1 MIIGVTKEMQ
11 EFQIKDDAE
20 DDDYDKEIGSA
31 GCSSSSLA
39 RESSPEWPNIGQAV
53 PDSVN
58 MQQLTAIFN
67 PIEHATVFKDYLTDL
82 RRPSQKIID
91 GLHGSLKEELTVLRS
106 GSDKGRKHHSLS
118 LGSDRFADLKQRQAR
133 SDNRLAV
140 KDKSVN
146 SIPNMKNRKTLYIS
160 ILGRNPLARESLN
173 NT

>member
-1 MIIGVTKEMQ
+1 MIIGVTREMQ

-20 DDDYDKEIGSA
+20 DDDYDKEIGST

-39 RESSPEWPNIGQAV
+39 RESSPEWPNIGQAE
-53 PDSVN
+53 PDSVK